1 VKEQN
6 QLKDQLKDLFSDVAV
21 PKPAVELDTPHEDEK
36 ETSTQIHSLEPVD
49 LQHDGPL
56 QRVQLELAQ
65 QQQAGDRI
73 RLQALLQHVASLEQ
87 ANFQLQKRALRLEAS
102 TAVNRA
108 VASILDPQELLQTT
122 VDLIHD
128 QFHLYHVSVFLLDDT
143 GDWAILH
150 TSTGDAGQELIAHP
164 HRLAVGGE
172 SMVGW
177 VCAHRQP
184 RIALDVSADP
194 VHLENPLLPKTRSE
208 VVLPLTVNDTLL
220 GALDV
225 QSAKKSAFDDDDV
238 RTLQNM
244 ADLVA
249 LALQNAY
256 RLAET
261 RRTAQQQQLIARVND
276 RLQQVTSEA
285 EILILTLE
293 ELGETFDLAQATIC
307 LGTEAELWDVGNGHE
322 PEASA
327 KTAQYKE

>member
-1 VKEQN
+1 VKPQN
-6 QLKDQLKDLFSDVAV
+6 QLKDQLEDLFSDFTA
-21 PKPAVELDTPHEDEK
+21 PEPAVELDAAHEDVEA
-36 ETSTQIHSLEPVD
+36 TPTQIQGLEAVEK
-49 LQHDGPL
+49 QHDEPL
-56 QRVQLELAQ
+56 QRVQLEPAQ
-65 QQQAGDRI
+65 IQRAGDRA
-73 RLQALLQHVASLEQ
+73 RQQALLQQVASLEQ
-87 ANFQLQKRALRLEAS
+87 ANSQLQKRATRLEAS

-122 VDLIHD
+122 VNLIHD

-164 HRLAVGGE
+164 HRLAVGSE

-194 VHLENPLLPKTRSE
+194 IHLENPLLPKTRSE
-208 VVLPLTVNDTLL
+208 IVLPLNVNDTLL

-225 QSAKKSAFDDDDV
+225 QSAKESAFDVDDV
-238 RTLQNM
+238 RTLQDI
-244 ADLVA
+244 ADVVA

-261 RRTAQQQQLIARVND
+261 RRTAQQQQLVARVTD
-276 RLQQVTSEA
+276 RLQQVTSET

-293 ELGETFDLAQATIC
+293 GLGETFDLAQATIC
-307 LGTEAELWDVGNGHE
+307 LGTEAELWDAGNGHE

-327 KTAQYKE
+327 ETAQFKE